1 MNELVVG
8 HVSFGPA
15 VGFGSV
21 VGFGPAI
28 PQYLPSER
36 SALPWLAVG
45 LAGLALFLLV
55 RWS

>member
-8 HVSFGPA
+8 HVSFGP
-15 VGFGSV
+15 V